1 MEKLFNFINTN
12 VGSAIGWTLVH
23 SVWQIFAISLI
34 YAILLRIKKQSEFRY
49 WSGISL
55 MFLQL
60 ITSLITFFVF
70 FQSNVSSNQSSP
82 SKQYFSKFILQITSD
97 NQVSVFQQILFY
109 IENNLNNFVVFW
121 MVGML
126 FLIIRLLFN
135 LFYVNQLKTS
145 GISEVDK
152 KVLFTFELI
161 LEKVQFNRAVQIYQS
176 SKVSLPVV
184 IGFLKPIILLP
195 IGLVANLSQKQI
207 EAILAHEIAHIKR
220 NDFIINLLQSILEIV
235 FFFHPAFW
243 WITGKIREERENCCD
258 DLAIELIGEKI
269 HLVKAL
275 ANVESFRQNP
285 ILAMAFGKKR
295 FTLLER
301 VQRILGM
308 EANPNKTQ
316 ESLFFVTV
324 LAGIIA
330 GYFVFQ
336 SNRVSA
342 QSHAPKPPKA
352 PKIDESLPKLVIHGV
367 IIQNDSLSKNKGVM
381 QFFNGKTSVF
391 VTREGEIFINNKK
404 QMLSEEERM
413 KAKKHIDELVRLEN
427 KMKPY
432 EQEMEKLSQEMDKYS
447 EKMNAPSAQ
456 MEALSRNMD
465 LQATKMSEFASK
477 QEKLVKQMA
486 RLQEDSKQY
495 KDLAK
500 QLEESEKQMQLLEKE
515 MSVYDKEM
523 EKFDSE
529 MEKYHAPMDSL
540 GNLMSRFE
548 KPMEEIGREMEVHS
562 KAIIQLLP
570 YQIRKDIQNGM
581 SFTPPPPPPPL
592 PAKHSKVSKPASVS
606 KTLPPPPPPPP
617 ASRNKVS
624 KPSKVSAQNPP
635 DKINE

>member
-1 MEKLFNFINTN
+1 MEKLFNFINSN
-12 VGSAIGWTLVH
+12 IGSAIGWALVH

-34 YAILLRIKKQSEFRY
+34 YSILLRIKKQSEFRY

-55 MFLQL
+55 MILQL

-70 FQSNVSSNQSSP
+70 FQSNVSSNQSFA
-82 SKQYFSKFILQITSD
+82 SKQYFSKFILQINSD
-97 NQVSVFQQILFY
+97 NQRSVFQEMLFY
-109 IENNLNNFVVFW
+109 VESNLNNFVIFW

-126 FLIIRLLFN
+126 FLIIRLFFN

-145 GISEVDK
+145 GIAKIDE
-152 KVLFTFELI
+152 KVIIAFEL
-161 LEKVQFNRAVQIYQS
+161 LLQKVQLNKAVQIYQS

-195 IGLVANLSQKQI
+195 IGLAANLSQKQI

-243 WITGKIREERENCCD
+243 WMTGKIREERENCCD
-258 DLAIELIGEKI
+258 DLAIEMIGEKI

-316 ESLFFVTV
+316 EGLFFVTV

-342 QSHAPKPPKA
+342 QPQAPKA
-352 PKIDESLPKLVIHGV
+352 PTATNLKEDSPKLVIDGV
-367 IIQNDSLSKNKGVM
+367 IIQNDSLSKNNGVM

-404 QMLSEEERM
+404 QVLSEEERL
-413 KAKKHIDELVRLEN
+413 KAKKHVDELVRLEK

-432 EQEMEKLSQEMDKYS
+432 EQEMEKLSHEMERYT

-456 MEALSRNMD
+456 MEASSRNMD
-465 LQATKMSEFASK
+465 LQARKMSEFASK

-495 KDLAK
+495 KDLAM
-500 QLEESEKQMQLLEKE
+500 QLEESEKQMQAVEKE
-515 MSVYDKEM
+515 MSVFDKEM
-523 EKFDSE
+523 EKFDLE

-548 KPMEEIGREMEVHS
+548 KPMEEIGKEMEVHS

-570 YQIRKDIQNGM
+570 YHIRKDIQNGM
-581 SFTPPPPPPPL
+581 SYTPPPPPPPV
-592 PAKHSKVSKPASVS
+592 PAKQSKISKPASVS
-606 KTLPPPPPPPP
+606 KTPPPPPP
-617 ASRNKVS
+617 ATRSKVS
-624 KPSKVSAQNPP
+624 KPSKVSTPNPP